1 MIKSLKKVLRERY
14 IKDPQEFWNSLRIS
28 LVVTAALLG
37 IILLACVSGCERRVK
52 VYEVR
57 TADITYQTSESDKR
71 IKDPVQKETVYL
83 VVED

>member
-1 MIKSLKKVLRERY
+1 MIKSLKKVLREHY
-14 IKDPQEFWNSLRIS
+14 IKDPQGFWNSFRNS
-28 LVVTAALLG
+28 LVVTTVLLG
-37 IILLACVSGCERRVK
+37 IILLAFVSGCERRVK

-71 IKDPVQKETVYL
+71 IKEPVQKETVYL